1 MIYDLRFKKTL
12 YLLIF
17 LTVFFTGFSIRFF
30 WHQISPPGFTADE
43 AVFGY
48 NAYSLLLTGKDEFGV
63 SWPIA
68 LRAFGDWRPA
78 LYSYLAMPFIYFF
91 GLTEISV
98 RMPSILL
105 GSATILV
112 VMGIAWILT
121 GNKLITVLAGLTLAL
136 SPTHILISR
145 FADMSI
151 LSTFFLGIGVVL
163 FLYWK
168 KKTKLIYLVFS
179 SIGFGLSALSYHNA
193 RVTGPLLLAVLSI
206 LNINLIKKHLTDVAI
221 ATSFGILV
229 LLPLILF
236 TAKSPDLALR
246 RGKYE
251 SFIGQKGYEIRLW
264 NLISANPS
272 GQNPIFTRFFYN
284 KPKIIL
290 EEFAEKY
297 FSHFSPAFLFL
308 SGDFHERFQTPNS
321 GVYNFLLFFLLP
333 AGFMVSL
340 RRKNLVIL
348 PIWWLVSPLISSIGI
363 FTPNSLHTLD
373 ASIPAAVLAG
383 IGAKKLSDKFSGKVA
398 VTVLVVGVAI
408 FTVSLASFLNGYF
421 YAIPSSSELRWNWYP
436 QTRELTK
443 EINDLT
449 GNDNVIVVGNRSL
462 HEFILFYNSVDPASY
477 QKSVVVSSV
486 PDENGFE
493 RVESFGRFRFYGKF
507 DAEKVLGGEWVVFD
521 KDSLPPNLTWQATDC
536 VSNNNKP
543 FFELKKQIEN
553 LRQPVYSIYYS
564 PRDQQKS
571 KSNFCA
577 VGINNL

>member
-1 MIYDLRFKKTL
+1 MIHDSRFKRTFF
-12 YLLIF
+12 LLIL
-17 LTVFFTGFSIRFF
+17 LTVFLTGFSIRFF

-78 LYSYLAMPFIYFF
+78 LYSYLAMPLIYFF
-91 GLTEISV
+91 GLTEMSV

-112 VMGIAWILT
+112 VMGVAWILT

-136 SPTHILISR
+136 SPIHILISR
-145 FADMSI
+145 FADMST
-151 LSTFFLGIGVVL
+151 LSTFFLGAGVMF
-163 FLYWK
+163 FLWWK
-168 KKTKLIYLVFS
+168 KETKPIYLIIS
-179 SIGFGLSALSYHNA
+179 AIGFGASALSYHNA
-193 RVTGPLLLAVLSI
+193 RITGPLLVIALTI
-206 LNINLIKKHLTDVAI
+206 LNLKIIKRHLADIAI
-221 ATSFGILV
+221 ASGCGILV

-236 TAKSPDLALR
+236 TVKSPDLALR

-251 SFIGQKGYEIRLW
+251 SFIEQKGYEIRLW
-264 NLISANPS
+264 NLISANPA

-290 EEFAEKY
+290 EEFSEKY

-308 SGDFHERFQTPNS
+308 SGDFRERFQTPNS

-333 AGFMVSL
+333 VGFIISL
-340 RRKNLVIL
+340 RQKNLAIL

-373 ASIPAAVLAG
+373 ASIPAAIMAG

-408 FTVSLASFLNGYF
+408 FTVSLASFLKGYF
-421 YAIPSSSELRWNWYP
+421 FAIPGSSELRWNWYP
-436 QTRELTK
+436 QTRELTE

-449 GNDNVIVVGNRSL
+449 GNNNVIVVGNRSL
-462 HEFILFYNSVDPASY
+462 HEFILFYNSVDPATY
-477 QKSVVVSSV
+477 QKSVVVSGV

-507 DAEKVLGGEWVVFD
+507 DAEKVSGGEWVVFD
-521 KDSLPPNLTWQATDC
+521 KDSLPPNLIWQAIDC

-543 FFELKKQIEN
+543 FFELKKQIDDLE
-553 LRQPVYSIYYS
+553 QPVYLIYYS

-571 KSNFCA
+571 KFNFCA